1 MARPEGWTKEELEA
15 RRKQAIRLLNRTDMG
30 VTEVAKVEGVSR
42 QSVNEWKNVYKEEG
56 MEGLEAKPSG
66 GGREPELPEEKLP
79 ELEELLLEGAEA
91 HGFEGDLWT
100 LPRVA
105 RLLEEEFDVD
115 VTPRTAG
122 NYLDKL
128 GWSNQR
134 PQRRAAKR
142 DPDEIDQWRED
153 WEYRQK
159 KPSDATKR

>member
-1 MARPEGWTKEELEA
+1 MARPEGSKEELEA
-15 RRKQAIRLLNRTDMG
+15 RRKQAVRLLNRTDMAVSDVAEVEG
-30 VTEVAKVEGVSR
+30 VTERAVYNWKRKYEQEGT
-42 QSVNEWKNVYKEEG
+42 
-56 MEGLEAKPSG
+56 EGLDAKPSG
-66 GGREPELPEEKLP
+66 GGRQPELPDEKLP

-128 GWSNQR
+128 DWSNQR
-134 PQRRAAKR
+134 PQRRAVKR
-142 DPDEIDQWRED
+142 DPDEIAQWREE

>member
-15 RRKQAIRLLNRTDMG
+15 RRKQAVRLLNRTDMS
-30 VTEVAKVEGVSR
+30 VAKVAEVEGVTR
-42 QSVNEWKNVYKEEG
+42 QSVNDWKNAYEEDG

-66 GGREPELPEEKLP
+66 GGADPELPEEKLP
-79 ELEELLLEGAEA
+79 ELEELLLDGAEA

-100 LPRVA
+100 CPRVA

-122 NYLDKL
+122 NYLEKL
-128 GWSNQR
+128 DWSNKR
-134 PQRRAAKR
+134 SQRRDAER
-142 DPDEIDQWRED
+142 DPEEIEQWRED

-159 KPSDATKR
+159 KPIDATKR

>member
-1 MARPEGWTKEELEA
+1 MARPEGRTKEELEA
-15 RRKQAIRLLNRTDMG
+15 RRKQAVRLLNRTDMT
-30 VTEVAKVEGVSR
+30 VAEVAEVEGVSR
-42 QSVNEWKNVYKEEG
+42 QSVNDWKNAYEEEG
-56 MEGLEAKPSG
+56 MGGLDAKPSG
-66 GGREPELPEEKLP
+66 GGREPKLPEEKLP

-105 RLLEEEFDVD
+105 RLLEEHFEVD
-115 VTPRTAG
+115 ITPRTAG

-142 DPDEIDQWRED
+142 DPEEIAQWRED